1 MASQWLFLGLNA
13 PPAKLNKP
21 FYPGQSI
28 YFVSTSSDPK
38 PDPSPYIDNS
48 NVNLLNGKDILL
60 HISIRRVENRIIFD
74 TKRGDTWDEKHQ
86 VIDLKGVFSG
96 PGAIIRVDSNAN
108 SYDVSFNNSPTIHTF
123 PKRINAD
130 ATAVSYEANEQRRVF
145 SDPVVAEVFDNG
157 VFISPSI
164 SS

>member
-1 MASQWLFLGLNA
+1 MASQWLFLELNA
-13 PPAKLNKP
+13 PPAKLNNP
-21 FYPGQSI
+21 LTPGQSI
-28 YFVSTSSDPK
+28 YFVSTSYDSE
-38 PDPSPYIDNS
+38 PDPSLHRDYTS
-48 NVNLLNGKDILL
+48 FNLVNGKDILL
-60 HISIRRVENRIIFD
+60 HISIRRGEDRIVLD
-74 TKRGDTWDEKHQ
+74 TKRDDTWDDNLQ

-96 PGAIIRVDSNAN
+96 PGAIIKVDENAT

-123 PKRINAD
+123 PKRINAN
-130 ATAVSYEANEQRRVF
+130 ATAVSYNAVEQIRVF